1 MKWIKKLFGIESKTE
16 KLRRLLVKYERL
28 AFEAQRKGDMEL
40 AGKHKKAAEEIAE
53 QLCNVDISA
62 TKTIKK

>member
-1 MKWIKKLFGIESKTE
+1 MKWIKKLFGIKSKTE
-16 KLRRLLVKYERL
+16 KLRLLLARYEHL

-53 QLCNVDISA
+53 QLCNVDIA
-62 TKTIKK
+62 ETETIKK

>member
-28 AFEAQRKGDMEL
+28 AFEAQRKGDIKL
-40 AGKHKKAAEEIAE
+40 AGELSIEAEKLEKQIINE
-53 QLCNVDISA
+53 RGE
-62 TKTIKK
+62 K

>member
-16 KLRRLLVKYERL
+16 KLRRRLTKYESL
-28 AFEAQRKGDMEL
+28 AFEAQRNGDMEL
-40 AGKHKKAAEEIAE
+40 AGKHKKSAEEIAE
-53 QLCNVDISA
+53 QLCNIDIGT